1 MTQEV
6 KQRNSGIWGIRL
18 DRFYQGKRHA
28 LTMSYDDGNEADRR
42 LVEIFD
48 RYGIK
53 GTFHL
58 NSGNIGMPGYIT
70 EDEIKTLYQGHEVA
84 GHSVNHPYLERL
96 TPEIRMREI
105 WEDRKK
111 LETLSG
117 KMVSGFSYPFGTW
130 DDQVVAALRS
140 CGFVYSRTVRSTGRF
155 DLPEDFMKWH
165 PTCHHKENLMDM
177 AGLFLERADMPFSN
191 MLFYVWGHSYEFN
204 RDDNWE
210 LIEQFCKKVG
220 KKEDVW
226 YASNGEIY
234 AYLQAVKR
242 LQFSA
247 DQSKVYNPSALE
259 VWFSVDGETCSVM
272 PGEYRNVSFRRWR
285 T

>member
-1 MTQEV
+1 
-6 KQRNSGIWGIRL
+6 
-18 DRFYQGKRHA
+18 
-28 LTMSYDDGNEADRR
+28 
-42 LVEIFD
+42 
-48 RYGIK
+48 
-53 GTFHL
+53 
-58 NSGNIGMPGYIT
+58 
-70 EDEIKTLYQGHEVA
+70 
-84 GHSVNHPYLERL
+84 
-96 TPEIRMREI
+96 
-105 WEDRKK
+105 
-111 LETLSG
+111 
-117 KMVSGFSYPFGTW
+117 
-130 DDQVVAALRS
+130 
-140 CGFVYSRTVRSTGRF
+140 
-155 DLPEDFMKWH
+155 MKWH

-177 AGLFLERADMPFSN
+177 AELFLERADMPFSN

-210 LIEQFCKKVG
+210 LIEQFCKRVG

-226 YASNGEIY
+226 YASNGEIC